1 MIPDFSNISSYFT
14 SNDNSADLISLG
26 CKVEFV
32 FKPNWTDSELFSE
45 IDSFIEKHKNHY
57 LFTCFSYDLKNKIE
71 KLESKNPDEIDFPLL
86 KIWKAEV
93 VLALENQNY
102 TILEGELSAENKRLL
117 EEILES
123 KKSNSILPKIDF
135 EAKIS
140 KQEYLNQLE
149 EIKKEIA
156 FGNIYELNFC
166 QEFSAKNVPD
176 FDSYSLFNQLN
187 SLTKAPFSVYLN
199 LENHEVFCG
208 SPERFIQKT
217 GNKLIS
223 QPIKGTIRRGKNE
236 MEDELLKKSL
246 LADPKERS
254 ENVMITDLVRN
265 DFSRIAAKNSV
276 NVDELCGLYS
286 FGTVHQL
293 ISSISCEIKA
303 ETTFSD
309 ILKATFPMG
318 SMTGAPKISA
328 MQISEKHEN
337 FKRGLYSG
345 SIGYIKPNG
354 DFDLNVVIR
363 SLILNKKTRTF
374 SAAVGGAITMKS
386 IPESEYEE
394 CLVKIQ
400 RLLDLFKHD

>member
-1 MIPDFSNISSYFT
+1 MIQDFSKNIAYFT
-14 SNDNSADLISLG
+14 SNDNSADLIALG
-26 CKVEFV
+26 CENEFI
-32 FKPNWTDSELFSE
+32 FDSNWTNNELFRE

-57 LFTCFSYDLKNKIE
+57 LFSCFSYDLKNHIE

-93 VLALENQNY
+93 VLAFQNQNY
-102 TILEGELSAENKRLL
+102 TILEGELSAEHKRLL

-123 KKSNSILPKIDF
+123 KKSNSLLPKLDF
-135 EAKIS
+135 QAKIS
-140 KQEYLNQLE
+140 KQEYLKQLK

-187 SLTKAPFSVYLN
+187 LLTKAPFSVYLN

-208 SPERFIQKT
+208 SPERYIQKT

-223 QPIKGTIRRGKNE
+223 QPIKGTIRLGNDE
-236 MEDELLKKSL
+236 MEDELLKKTL

-293 ISSISCEIKA
+293 ISTISCEIK
-303 ETTFSD
+303 EKTTFSD

-345 SIGYIKPNG
+345 SIAYIKPNG

-386 IPESEYEE
+386 IPENEYEE

-400 RLLDLFKHD
+400 RLLDLFNHD